1 MRSPARVRC
10 VAARSSAVMPATC
23 FGVSVV
29 SWCGIRFF
37 HQDHL
42 LIAKTTL
49 TQTPENS
56 TATVYVVAT
65 PIGNLEDLTP
75 RAARVLRE
83 VAVVAAEDTR
93 RTATL
98 SRHVGSGASMLVADE
113 HHEQRA
119 AQKIAQHLAAGESV
133 ALVSDAGTP
142 AISDP
147 GGRIV
152 ATLRA
157 ENWPVVA
164 VPGACAA
171 AAALSIAGLTHAGGG
186 WLFAGFLPT
195 KAQERLRVLADWKTR
210 AGDDLAL
217 VFYEAPH
224 RIEAALAALAEVFA
238 ERELLIARELTKVF
252 EQSVRLPLGKALAWL
267 KADPNHA
274 RGEFVLV
281 VDPPTVRA
289 VAAAGLDDAAG
300 KVVATLVAAGLPTKQ
315 VTQIAQQLTGAP
327 KDLLY
332 ERALALKAPR

>member
-1 MRSPARVRC
+1 M
-10 VAARSSAVMPATC
+10 
-23 FGVSVV
+23 
-29 SWCGIRFF
+29 
-37 HQDHL
+37 L
-42 LIAKTTL
+42 
-49 TQTPENS
+49 
-56 TATVYVVAT
+56 YVVAT
-65 PIGNLEDLTP
+65 PIGNLEDLSP

-98 SRHVGSGASMLVADE
+98 LRHVGSRAVMLVADE

-119 AQKIAQHLAAGESV
+119 AQRIAQHLAAGESV

-224 RIEAALAALAEVFA
+224 RIEAALVALTEVFGSA
-238 ERELLIARELTKVF
+238 REVLVARELTKVF
-252 EQSVRLPLGKALAWL
+252 EQSVRMPLGETAAWL
-267 KADPNHA
+267 NADPNHV
-274 RGEFVLV
+274 RGEFVLIV
-281 VDPPTVRA
+281 YPLAAQPPV
-289 VAAAGLDDAAG
+289 AAGLDEAAE
-300 KVVATLVAAGLPTKQ
+300 KVVRTLVEAGLPTKQ
-315 VTQIAQQLTGAP
+315 VAQIAQHLTGAP

-332 ERALALKAPR
+332 QRALALKA

>member
-1 MRSPARVRC
+1 M
-10 VAARSSAVMPATC
+10 
-23 FGVSVV
+23 
-29 SWCGIRFF
+29 
-37 HQDHL
+37 L
-42 LIAKTTL
+42 
-49 TQTPENS
+49 
-56 TATVYVVAT
+56 YVVAT
-65 PIGNLEDLTP
+65 PIGNLEDLSP

-98 SRHVGSGASMLVADE
+98 LRHVGSRAVMLVADE

-119 AQKIAQHLAAGESV
+119 AQRIAQHLAAGESV

-224 RIEAALAALAEVFA
+224 RIEAALVALTEVFGSA
-238 ERELLIARELTKVF
+238 REVLVARELTKVF
-252 EQSVRLPLGKALAWL
+252 EQSVRMPLGETAAWL
-267 KADPNHA
+267 NADPNHV

-281 VDPPTVRA
+281 VYPLAAQPPV
-289 VAAAGLDDAAG
+289 AAGLDEAAE
-300 KVVATLVAAGLPTKQ
+300 KVVRTLVEAGLPTKQ
-315 VTQIAQQLTGAP
+315 VAQIAQQLTGAP

-332 ERALALKAPR
+332 QRALVLKA

>member
-1 MRSPARVRC
+1 
-10 VAARSSAVMPATC
+10 
-23 FGVSVV
+23 
-29 SWCGIRFF
+29 
-37 HQDHL
+37 
-42 LIAKTTL
+42 
-49 TQTPENS
+49 
-56 TATVYVVAT
+56 VYVVAT
-65 PIGNLEDLTP
+65 PIGNLEDLSP
-75 RAARVLRE
+75 RAARILRE

-98 SRHVGSGASMLVADE
+98 LRHIGSGAGMLVADE

-152 ATLRA
+152 AALRA
-157 ENWPVVA
+157 EGWPVVA

-186 WLFAGFLPT
+186 WIFAGFLPT
-195 KAQERLRVLADWKTR
+195 KTQERLRVLADWKAR

-224 RIEAALAALAEVFA
+224 RIDAALVALAEVFGT
-238 ERELLIARELTKVF
+238 EREVLVARELTKVF
-252 EQSVRLPLGKALAWL
+252 EQSVRMPLGETAAWL
-267 KADPNHA
+267 NADPNHG

-281 VDPPTVRA
+281 VYPSAERA
-289 VAAAGLDDAAG
+289 QAAAGLDEAAE
-300 KVVATLVAAGLPTKQ
+300 KVVQTLVAAGLPTKQ
-315 VTQIAQQLTGAP
+315 VAQIAQQLTGAP
-327 KDLLY
+327 KDQLY
-332 ERALALKAPR
+332 QRALDLKA

>member
-1 MRSPARVRC
+1 M
-10 VAARSSAVMPATC
+10 
-23 FGVSVV
+23 
-29 SWCGIRFF
+29 
-37 HQDHL
+37 L
-42 LIAKTTL
+42 
-49 TQTPENS
+49 
-56 TATVYVVAT
+56 YVVAT
-65 PIGNLEDLTP
+65 PIGNLEDLSP

-98 SRHVGSGASMLVADE
+98 LRHVGSRAVMLVADE

-119 AQKIAQHLAAGESV
+119 AQRIAQHLAAGESV

-224 RIEAALAALAEVFA
+224 RIEAALVALTEVFGSA
-238 ERELLIARELTKVF
+238 REVLVARELTKVF
-252 EQSVRLPLGKALAWL
+252 EQSVRMPLGKTAAWIN
-267 KADPNHA
+267 ADPNHV

-281 VDPPTVRA
+281 VYPLAAQPPV
-289 VAAAGLDDAAG
+289 AAGLDEAAE
-300 KVVATLVAAGLPTKQ
+300 KVVRTLVEAGLPTKQ
-315 VTQIAQQLTGAP
+315 VAQIAQQLTGAP

-332 ERALALKAPR
+332 QRALVLKA

>member
-1 MRSPARVRC
+1 M
-10 VAARSSAVMPATC
+10 
-23 FGVSVV
+23 
-29 SWCGIRFF
+29 
-37 HQDHL
+37 
-42 LIAKTTL
+42 TTL

-56 TATVYVVAT
+56 TATLYVVAT

-98 SRHVGSGASMLVADE
+98 LRHVGSGASMLVADE

-147 GGRIV
+147 GGRVV
-152 ATLRA
+152 AALRA
-157 ENWPVVA
+157 EGWPVVA

-171 AAALSIAGLTHAGGG
+171 AAALSIAGLTHVGGG
-186 WLFAGFLPT
+186 WIFAGFLPT
-195 KAQERLRVLADWKTR
+195 KTQERLRMLADWKSR
-210 AGDDLAL
+210 AAADLAL

-224 RIEAALAALAEVFA
+224 RIAETLAALAEVFGA
-238 ERELLIARELTKVF
+238 EREILIGRELTKVF
-252 EQSVRLPLGKALAWL
+252 EQSVRLPLGAAVAWL
-267 KADPNHA
+267 GSDANHA

-281 VDPPTVRA
+281 VFPPVEQ
-289 VAAAGLDDAAG
+289 
-300 KVVATLVAAGLPTKQ
+300 KVVAVGLDEAAEKVVHTLVAAGLPTKQ
-315 VTQIAQQLTGAP
+315 VAQIAQQLTGAP

-332 ERALALKAPR
+332 QRALALKDG

>member
-1 MRSPARVRC
+1 M
-10 VAARSSAVMPATC
+10 
-23 FGVSVV
+23 
-29 SWCGIRFF
+29 
-37 HQDHL
+37 L
-42 LIAKTTL
+42 
-49 TQTPENS
+49 
-56 TATVYVVAT
+56 YVVAT
-65 PIGNLEDLTP
+65 PIGNLEDLSP

-98 SRHVGSGASMLVADE
+98 LRHVGSRAVMLVADE

-119 AQKIAQHLAAGESV
+119 AQRIAQHLAAGESV

-224 RIEAALAALAEVFA
+224 RIEAALVALTEVFGSA
-238 ERELLIARELTKVF
+238 REVLVARELTKVF
-252 EQSVRLPLGKALAWL
+252 EQSVRMPLGKTAAWL
-267 KADPNHA
+267 NADPNHV

-281 VDPPTVRA
+281 VYPLAAQPPV
-289 VAAAGLDDAAG
+289 AAGLDEAAE
-300 KVVATLVAAGLPTKQ
+300 KVVRTLVEAGLPTKQ
-315 VTQIAQQLTGAP
+315 VAQIAQQLTGAP

-332 ERALALKAPR
+332 QRALVLKA

>member
-1 MRSPARVRC
+1 MV
-10 VAARSSAVMPATC
+10 
-23 FGVSVV
+23 
-29 SWCGIRFF
+29 
-37 HQDHL
+37 
-42 LIAKTTL
+42 TL
-49 TQTPENS
+49 TQLMQAPENS
-56 TATVYVVAT
+56 TATLYVVAT
-65 PIGNLEDLTP
+65 PIGNLEDLSP
-75 RAARVLRE
+75 RAARLLRE
-83 VAVVAAEDTR
+83 VSVVAAEDTR

-98 SRHVGSGASMLVADE
+98 LRHVGSNAAMLVADE
-113 HHEQRA
+113 HHEQQA
-119 AQKIAQHLAAGESV
+119 AQRIARHLAGGESV

-152 ATLRA
+152 AAIRA
-157 ENWPVVA
+157 EGWPVVA

-171 AAALSIAGLTHAGGG
+171 VAALSIAGLTHAGGG
-186 WLFAGFLPT
+186 WIFAGFLPT
-195 KAQERLRVLADWKTR
+195 KTQERLRVLADWKAR

-224 RIEAALAALAEVFA
+224 RIEAALAALAEVLGA

-252 EQSVRLPLGKALAWL
+252 EQSVRLPLGEALAWL

-281 VDPPTVRA
+281 VYPPTVRA

>member
-1 MRSPARVRC
+1 MVN
-10 VAARSSAVMPATC
+10 
-23 FGVSVV
+23 
-29 SWCGIRFF
+29 
-37 HQDHL
+37 
-42 LIAKTTL
+42 
-49 TQTPENS
+49 TPQKMAS
-56 TATVYVVAT
+56 QAMLYVVAT
-65 PIGNLEDLTP
+65 PIGNLEDLSP

-98 SRHVGSGASMLVADE
+98 LRHVGSRAAMLVADE

-119 AQKIAQHLAAGESV
+119 AQRIAQHLAAGESV

-152 ATLRA
+152 AALRA
-157 ENWPVVA
+157 EAWPVVA

-195 KAQERLRVLADWKTR
+195 KSQERLRVLADWKAR

-224 RIEAALAALAEVFA
+224 RIDAALAALAEVFGP
-238 ERELLIARELTKVF
+238 EREVLVARELTKVF
-252 EQSVRLPLGKALAWL
+252 EQSVRMPLGETASWL
-267 KADPNHA
+267 RADPNHG

-281 VDPPTVRA
+281 VYPSAERTQA
-289 VAAAGLDDAAG
+289 VAGLDEAAQ
-300 KVVATLVAAGLPTKQ
+300 KVVQTLVTAGLPTKQ
-315 VTQIAQQLTGAP
+315 VAQIAQQLTGAP
-327 KDLLY
+327 KDQLY
-332 ERALALKAPR
+332 QRALDLKA

>member
-1 MRSPARVRC
+1 M
-10 VAARSSAVMPATC
+10 
-23 FGVSVV
+23 
-29 SWCGIRFF
+29 
-37 HQDHL
+37 
-42 LIAKTTL
+42 TL
-49 TQTPENS
+49 TQSLAPDTSRPEEIGQR
-56 TATVYVVAT
+56 ATLYVVAT
-65 PIGNLEDLTP
+65 PIGNLEDLSP

-98 SRHVGSGASMLVADE
+98 LRHVGSNAAMLVADE

-119 AQKIAQHLAAGESV
+119 AQKIAQHLAAGDSV

-152 ATLRA
+152 AAIRA
-157 ENWPVVA
+157 DGYPVVA

-186 WLFAGFLPT
+186 WIFAGFLPSKT
-195 KAQERLRVLADWKTR
+195 QERLRVLADWKAR
-210 AGDDLAL
+210 AGDDLAI

-224 RIEAALAALAEVFA
+224 RIDAALTAVAEVFGA
-238 ERELLIARELTKVF
+238 ERDVLVARELTKVF
-252 EQSVRLPLGKALAWL
+252 EQSVRLPLGEAVAWL
-267 KADPNHA
+267 NADPNHV

-281 VDPPTVRA
+281 VYPPGVQTKIA
-289 VAAAGLDDAAG
+289 EGLDDATD
-300 KVVATLVAAGLPTKQ
+300 KVVQILVDAGLPTKQ
-315 VTQIAQQLTGAP
+315 VAQIAQQLTGAP

-332 ERALALKAPR
+332 QRALDLKP

>member
-1 MRSPARVRC
+1 MV
-10 VAARSSAVMPATC
+10 
-23 FGVSVV
+23 
-29 SWCGIRFF
+29 
-37 HQDHL
+37 D
-42 LIAKTTL
+42 
-49 TQTPENS
+49 TPQKMAS
-56 TATVYVVAT
+56 QAMLYVVAT
-65 PIGNLEDLTP
+65 PIGNLEDLSP

-98 SRHVGSGASMLVADE
+98 LRHVGSRAAMLVADE

-119 AQKIAQHLAAGESV
+119 AQRIAQHLAAGESV

-152 ATLRA
+152 AALRA
-157 ENWPVVA
+157 EAWPVVA

-195 KAQERLRVLADWKTR
+195 KSQERLRVLADWKTR

-224 RIEAALAALAEVFA
+224 RIDAALAALAEVFGT
-238 ERELLIARELTKVF
+238 EREVLVARELTKVF
-252 EQSVRLPLGKALAWL
+252 EQSVRMPLGETAAWL
-267 KADPNHA
+267 RADPNHG

-281 VDPPTVRA
+281 VYPSAERTQA
-289 VAAAGLDDAAG
+289 VAGLDEAAQ
-300 KVVATLVAAGLPTKQ
+300 KVVQTLVAAGLPTKQ
-315 VTQIAQQLTGAP
+315 VAQIAQQLTGAP
-327 KDLLY
+327 KDQLY
-332 ERALALKAPR
+332 QRALDLKA

>member
-1 MRSPARVRC
+1 MTADESVSG
-10 VAARSSAVMPATC
+10 AA
-23 FGVSVV
+23 
-29 SWCGIRFF
+29 
-37 HQDHL
+37 L
-42 LIAKTTL
+42 
-49 TQTPENS
+49 
-56 TATVYVVAT
+56 YVVAT
-65 PIGNLEDLTP
+65 PIGNLEDLSP
-75 RAARVLRE
+75 RAARILRE
-83 VAVVAAEDTR
+83 VAFVAAEDTR

-98 SRHVGSGASMLVADE
+98 LRHVGSRAGMLIADE

-119 AQKIAQHLAAGESV
+119 AEKIAQHLAAGNSV

-152 ATLRA
+152 AAMRA
-157 ENWPVVA
+157 EGWPVVA

-186 WLFAGFLPT
+186 WVFAGFLPT
-195 KAQERLRVLADWKTR
+195 KTQERLRVIADWKVR

-224 RIEAALAALAEVFA
+224 RIDVALAALAEVFGA
-238 ERELLIARELTKVF
+238 EREILVARELTKVF
-252 EQSVRLPLGKALAWL
+252 EQSVRMPLGEAVAWL
-267 KADPNHA
+267 SADPNHA

-281 VDPPTVRA
+281 VYPPAERTQAPV
-289 VAAAGLDDAAG
+289 GLDEATE
-300 KVVATLVAAGLPTKQ
+300 KMVRTLVEAGLPTKQ

-332 ERALALKAPR
+332 QRALDLKD